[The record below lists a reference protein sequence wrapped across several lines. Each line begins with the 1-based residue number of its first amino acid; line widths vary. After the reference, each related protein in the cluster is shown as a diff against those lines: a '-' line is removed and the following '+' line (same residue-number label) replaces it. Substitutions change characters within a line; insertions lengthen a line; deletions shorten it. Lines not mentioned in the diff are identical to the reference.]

1 MSDKKIEMAIAGKD
15 VSFTPN
21 VTAYNKY
28 INEITMGNKV
38 SPAHNF
44 LVRIVTPD
52 TKEALQELLA
62 LPGAALQIVGKVL
75 EEYTPELEITVKN

>member
-1 MSDKKIEMAIAGKD
+1 MSKEKIELAIAGKD
-15 VSFTPN
+15 VSFVPN

-28 INEITMGNKV
+28 INEITMNNKV

-44 LVRIVTPD
+44 LMRIVTPE
-52 TKEALQELLA
+52 TKETLETILA
-62 LPGAALQIVGKVL
+62 LPGAALQVVGKVL

>member
-1 MSDKKIEMAIAGKD
+1 MSEKLIEMKIAGKD
-15 VSFTPN
+15 VSFSPN

-44 LVRIVTPD
+44 LVRIVTPE
-52 TKEALQELLA
+52 TKEALTELLERA
-62 LPGAALQIVGKVL
+62 GAALQIVGKVL
-75 EEYTPELEITVKN
+75 DEYTPELEITVKN

>member
-1 MSDKKIEMAIAGKD
+1 MSEKLIEMKIAGKD
-15 VSFTPN
+15 VSFSPN

-44 LVRIVTPD
+44 LLRIVTPE
-52 TKEALQELLA
+52 TKEALTELLER
-62 LPGAALQIVGKVL
+62 PGAALQIVGKVL
-75 EEYTPELEITVKN
+75 DEYTPELEITVKN

>member
-1 MSDKKIEMAIAGKD
+1 MAFKTIDMTIAGKD
-15 VSFTPN
+15 VSFAPN

-44 LVRIVTPD
+44 LTRIVTPE
-52 TKEALQELLA
+52 TKEALQELLQQ
-62 LPGAALQIVGKVL
+62 PGAALQITGKVL
-75 EEYTPELEITVKN
+75 EEYTPELEIIVKN

>member
-1 MSDKKIEMAIAGKD
+1 MSEKLIEMKIAGRD
-15 VSFTPN
+15 VSFSPN

-44 LVRIVTPD
+44 LVRIVTPE
-52 TKEALQELLA
+52 TKEALTELLER
-62 LPGAALQIVGKVL
+62 PGAALQIVGKVL
-75 EEYTPELEITVKN
+75 DEYTPELEITVKN